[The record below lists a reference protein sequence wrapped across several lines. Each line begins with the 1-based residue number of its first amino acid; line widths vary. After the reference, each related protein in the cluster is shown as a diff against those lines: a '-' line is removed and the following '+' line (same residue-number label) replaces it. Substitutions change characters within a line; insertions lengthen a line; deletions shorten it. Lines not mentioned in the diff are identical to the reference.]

1 MAKEQP
7 QAMTDFYPCA
17 DNTSDADPVECDNCD
32 WEGTLEQLGII
43 KDAHERLDPGC
54 PMPAGE
60 CPECGALAYLK
71 KPPIWQP
78 PILNTTAIRDYLAK
92 LHLYFSHIPEPA
104 TQGGPG
110 ADMKEEAR
118 RSFQRGLA
126 VGGIKV
132 LELVL
137 EDHEQEIPVSPA
149 VDEAFQDLLAALR
162 GSPQRPRKPSG
173 KKKAKK
179 GRRKP

>member
-1 MAKEQP
+1 
-7 QAMTDFYPCA
+7 MTDFYPCA
-17 DNTSDADPVECDNCD
+17 DNTNDADPVECDNCD

-43 KDAHERLDPGC
+43 KDAHERLDPGST
-54 PMPAGE
+54 MPAGE

-71 KPPIWQP
+71 TPPAHLP
-78 PILNTTAIRDYLAK
+78 PALNVAVIKDYLAK
-92 LHLYFSHIPEPA
+92 LHRYFSHIPVPA
-104 TQGGPG
+104 TKGGPG
-110 ADMKEEAR
+110 ADMKTEAT

-137 EDHEQEIPVSPA
+137 EDHQQEIPVSPA

-162 GSPQRPRKPSG
+162 ASPQRPRKPT
-173 KKKAKK
+173 KKKQAKK
-179 GRRKP
+179 QPRKP